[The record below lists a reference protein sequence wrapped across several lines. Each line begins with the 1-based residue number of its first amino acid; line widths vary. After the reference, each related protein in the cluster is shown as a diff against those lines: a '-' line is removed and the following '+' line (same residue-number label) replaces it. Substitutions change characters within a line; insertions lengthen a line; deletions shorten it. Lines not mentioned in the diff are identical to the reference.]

1 MVEDLIIEE
10 QKIKGVILKD
20 ESIILGEIV
29 ILTTGTYLK
38 SDILIG
44 DTRTRKGP
52 HNEEPSL
59 YLSDNLKKLGFQII
73 RLKTGTPPRID
84 KNSINFSKTKI
95 ETGDKIPLRFNHD
108 INYDYDIEKQE
119 PCYLTYT
126 NKKLHQIINDNLTK
140 SSMYGGL
147 ADVTSVGPRYC
158 PSIEDKVVRFS
169 DKDRHQIF

>member
-59 YLSDNLKKLGFQII
+59 YLSDNLKI
-73 RLKTGTPPRID
+73 
-84 KNSINFSKTKI
+84 
-95 ETGDKIPLRFNHD
+95 
-108 INYDYDIEKQE
+108 
-119 PCYLTYT
+119 
-126 NKKLHQIINDNLTK
+126 
-140 SSMYGGL
+140 
-147 ADVTSVGPRYC
+147 
-158 PSIEDKVVRFS
+158 RFS
-169 DKDRHQIF
+169 NYSSKNRNPTSN